1 MRNKRISNVNKNTSV
16 RKRAIYVIAF
26 AFISFIGFSPLV
38 EMYNGKFFGLIF
50 IIPVFSGLYL
60 LTLRCPKCGNR
71 IYKRKAVMFGETFN
85 YWGGFVPKRCSHCN
99 HEL

>member
-1 MRNKRISNVNKNTSV
+1 MEHKESSKKASV
-16 RKRAIYVIAF
+16 RKKAIYVIAF
-26 AFISFIGFSPLV
+26 TLISFICFSPLV
-38 EMYNGKFFGLIF
+38 EMYNGKFFLLIF
-50 IIPVFSGLYL
+50 VIPVFSGLYL

-71 IYKRKAVMFGETFN
+71 IYKRKSVIFGEKFT